1 MLTQRLTES
10 HPSTPP
16 QTRILIIDD
25 SAVARAVLTRICDEC
40 DDVTVVASLSDA
52 RSALG
57 FLTHEQVDVILLD
70 IDMPGVD
77 GLSALPDLLA
87 VARDARVI
95 VVSAQCA
102 DGGVA
107 AVQAMALGAAD
118 TLAKPAPGSFNNGF
132 ADDLAA
138 RIVRLARDIAPVIE
152 AEPEPEL
159 RLRPFDL
166 IAISASTGGI
176 HAMSQV
182 LQAIPRTMTTP
193 VLVTQHLPPSFMPYF
208 AAQLALLAGRPSTVA
223 TDRMPIRPGH
233 IYVAPGD
240 AHLTVADVGGQ
251 LQARLIRTRAPS
263 GCMPSADPMLESLA
277 KVTPAR
283 TLAVT
288 LSGMGRD
295 GAIGAAA
302 LAQAGGQILVQ
313 DATTSVIWG
322 MPGAVARAGLADAV
336 LPPEGIGALIA
347 AALR

>member
-1 MLTQRLTES
+1 MQTQRLTES

-77 GLSALPDLLA
+77 GLSALPDLLT

-138 RIVRLARDIAPVIE
+138 RIVRLARDIAPVVE

-223 TDRMPIRPGH
+223 TDRMPILPGR

-240 AHLTVADVGGQ
+240 AHLTVADAGGQ

-277 KVTPAR
+277 RVAPAR

-313 DATTSVIWG
+313 DAASSVIWG

-336 LPPEGIGALIA
+336 LPPEGIGAMIA